1 MLYTDEF
8 LSYLKL
14 ERNYS
19 DATIGNYGEDLSLFD
34 RYMQQIRP
42 DHHPAETDPTLI
54 DSEDVRSWMAHMME
68 QGKKT
73 TSVNR
78 RLSTLHS
85 FFKYLQATQRI
96 QRDPTHKLRGPK
108 NSRPLPYFLKE
119 REVNELLDAPT
130 DTASYEAVR
139 NRLIIEIFYTA
150 GLRVS
155 EMAQLNVSDIDLPAA
170 QLKVTGKGNKQRI
183 IPFGP
188 ELKNDIEA
196 YLPLRAQL
204 GSSDSALMLT
214 GKGRRMSTELIRREV
229 KKLIATVSTIK
240 KNSPHVLRH
249 TFATTLLNHQAD
261 LEVVRQLLGH
271 ESLAAT
277 EVYTH
282 TTFEE
287 LKKVYN
293 KAHPR
298 S

>member
-34 RYMQQIRP
+34 RYMQQIRA
-42 DHHPAETDPTLI
+42 DNHPTETDPTLI
-54 DSEDVRSWMAHMME
+54 DSEDVRSWMAQMME
-68 QGKKT
+68 EGKKT

-85 FFKYLQATQRI
+85 FFKYLQTTRRI
-96 QRDPTHKLRGPK
+96 QRDPTHKLQGPK
-108 NSRPLPYFLKE
+108 NPRPLPYFLKE
-119 REVNELLDAPT
+119 SEVDELLDAPIDPT
-130 DTASYEAVR
+130 SFEAVR
-139 NRLIIEIFYTA
+139 NRLIIEIFYAA

-183 IPFGP
+183 IPFGS
-188 ELKNDIEA
+188 ELKHDIEA

-204 GSSDSALMLT
+204 GSNDRALMLT
-214 GKGRRMSTELIRREV
+214 GKGRRMSAELIRRQV

-249 TFATTLLNHQAD
+249 TFATTMLNHQAD
-261 LEVVRQLLGH
+261 LEVVKQLLGH

-277 EVYTH
+277 EIYTH